1 MTRERW
7 LQVKGMLHEAL
18 ERAPA
23 DRSAFLDRACGGD
36 LVLRREVDSLLLSND
51 RATASE
57 FLESAHPLLAGLSE
71 AGDANE
77 TLFMQRLARA
87 LGDKYVLERELGG
100 GGMSRVFLARERAL
114 DRQVAIKVLKP
125 ELVHYVSAERFAR
138 EVRVAARLQQA
149 NIVAVHNADEIGG
162 VAFYTMPYAGESL
175 RERLLAEGVLS
186 IAVAFGILRDIA
198 KALAYAHANGVVH
211 RDIKPENVLI
221 SGGTAVVTDFGIAKA
236 ISEARTQ
243 RGADA
248 FGSDNITTEGAA
260 LGTPAYMSPEQA
272 SGDPAIGPRADIYSF
287 GVVAYELF
295 AGIHPF
301 AGKRNVAE
309 LIAAQL

>member
-236 ISEARTQ
+236 ISEAPTRLVATTSPLKGPRSARPRTC
-243 RGADA
+243 RPSRRAE
-248 FGSDNITTEGAA
+248 TRR
-260 LGTPAYMSPEQA
+260 LGRAPIFTPLAWSRTSCLPAYTRSRA
-272 SGDPAIGPRADIYSF
+272 SGTWP
-287 GVVAYELF
+287 
-295 AGIHPF
+295 
-301 AGKRNVAE
+301 N
-309 LIAAQL
+309 